1 MSFDDWSDAEL
12 DEAIRST
19 ERSLEADLI
28 HLMSESSVNAQIGRV
43 HRLKRERTRRWID
56 SQRRAR

>member
-1 MSFDDWSDAEL
+1 MSFDGWSDAEL

-28 HLMSESSVNAQIGRV
+28 HLMSDNSINSQIGRV
-43 HRLKRERTRRWID
+43 TRLKRERTRRWIA
-56 SQRRAR
+56 SQRDAR